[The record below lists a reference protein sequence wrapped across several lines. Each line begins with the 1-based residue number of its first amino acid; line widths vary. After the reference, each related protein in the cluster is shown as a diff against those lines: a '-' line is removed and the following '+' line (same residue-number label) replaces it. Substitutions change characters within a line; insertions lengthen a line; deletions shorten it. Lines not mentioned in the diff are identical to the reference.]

1 LPVWS
6 LRSCAGAATVCIT
19 VADSPKDPI
28 ISQQANVYRPDID
41 GLRAIAVAAVLAF
54 HAFPN
59 SFPGGFTGVDVFF
72 VISGFLIS
80 GIILHELRAG
90 SFTFAQFYARRIRR
104 IFPALALVLA
114 GCLAFGWWAL
124 TPYDYD
130 QLGAHVA
137 AGAGFVSNILLWR
150 ESGYWDTDSA
160 LKPLLHLWSLGVEEQ
175 YYLVW
180 PVLLFVLRRH
190 MERIFWLI
198 LGIAA
203 ASFALNIV
211 LVGRLPEAAFY
222 LPATRF
228 WELMLGSIVAY
239 LHSRRA
245 KPPDVP
251 LAWLNLAALAGTGLL
266 ILAFVLVRDG
276 RGFPG
281 WWALFPTLGSLLLI
295 LSGPQAWINRRILA
309 NRVVVYIGLISYPL
323 YLWHWPI
330 LSFARILNGGLP
342 PVSIR
347 IGALVASVLLACAT
361 FEWVEKPIRRMG
373 RGAAAPRAAG
383 LSAACVGALAVYGLL
398 VLGNFAQA
406 RSDSVPH
413 LAEIS
418 AAYSDWHFP
427 GNGTI
432 RGDTQQAVLFFG
444 DSHMQQ
450 FLPRIETLMHE
461 KHAPR
466 RTVIFRTRG
475 GCAPVPGIERT
486 GYGCE
491 RFVAETFALA
501 RRPEVKTIIIS
512 ASWAGFT
519 VRTDYY
525 KAGDE
530 DGKPLKMLTPQTEW
544 VLAGFEAAVTQLVAA
559 GKEVVI
565 VLSSPFGDQFDPR
578 EMARRD
584 GLGFHVVLPPAV
596 PRSAMTSERA
606 FIDDRLIEIAR
617 RAHASVLDP
626 LDTLCTASVCP
637 VLDSAGKPLLKD
649 NSHLRSSFVS
659 AHFDAF
665 DHYVLIDP
673 PAAPHTAAAGLR

>member
-1 LPVWS
+1 M
-6 LRSCAGAATVCIT
+6 
-19 VADSPKDPI
+19 
-28 ISQQANVYRPDID
+28 ANAYRPDID

-54 HAFPN
+54 HAFPD
-59 SFPGGFTGVDVFF
+59 SFRGGFTGVDIFF

-80 GIILHELRAG
+80 GIILHELRAD
-90 SFTFAQFYARRIRR
+90 SFTFARFYARRIRR

-114 GCLAFGWWAL
+114 ACLTFGWWSL
-124 TPYDYD
+124 SPYDYD

-150 ESGYWDTDSA
+150 QSGYWDTDSA
-160 LKPLLHLWSLGVEEQ
+160 LKPLLHLWSLGIEEQ

-180 PVLLFVLRRH
+180 PLLLFVLRRH

-198 LGIAA
+198 VGIAA

-222 LPATRF
+222 LPVTRF
-228 WELMLGSIVAY
+228 WELMLGSIVAW
-239 LHSRRA
+239 LHLHRA
-245 KPPDVP
+245 QRPEVP
-251 LAWLNLAALAGTGLL
+251 LWWRNVAALGGAVLL

-281 WWALFPTLGSLLLI
+281 WWALLPALGALLLI
-295 LSGPQAWINRRILA
+295 QSGPQAWINQRILA
-309 NRVVVYIGLISYPL
+309 NRAVVYVGLISYPL

-330 LSFARILNGGLP
+330 LSFARNLNGGLP
-342 PVSIR
+342 PVGIR
-347 IGALVASVLLACAT
+347 IAALVVSVLLACAT

-398 VLGNFAQA
+398 VFGNFAQA
-406 RSDSVPH
+406 RSSSVPY

-427 GNGTI
+427 GNITVA
-432 RGDTQQAVLFFG
+432 GDTQQAVLFFG

-450 FLPRIETLMHE
+450 FLPRIETLMRD
-461 KHAPR
+461 KHTR
-466 RTVIFRTRG
+466 HRTVIFRTRG
-475 GCAPVPGIERT
+475 GCAPIPGIERV
-486 GYGCE
+486 GYGCD
-491 RFVAETFALA
+491 RFVDEVFALA
-501 RRPEVKTIIIS
+501 RKPEIRTVIIS

-519 VRTDYY
+519 VRKDYY

-530 DGKPLKMLTPQTEW
+530 GGQPLRMLTPQTEW

-559 GKEVVI
+559 GKQVVI
-565 VLSSPFGDQFDPR
+565 VLSSPFGEQFDPR

-584 GLGFHVVLPPAV
+584 GLQFHVVLPPAV
-596 PRSAMTSERA
+596 ERRALESERA

-617 RAHASVLDP
+617 RAHASVVDP
-626 LDTLCTASVCP
+626 LDTICTARLCP

-659 AHFDAF
+659 SHFDAF
-665 DHYVLIDP
+665 DRYVLIDAAADA
-673 PAAPHTAAAGLR
+673 PAAAAVIR

>member
-1 LPVWS
+1 M
-6 LRSCAGAATVCIT
+6 
-19 VADSPKDPI
+19 
-28 ISQQANVYRPDID
+28 ANAYRPDID

-54 HAFPN
+54 HAFPD
-59 SFPGGFTGVDVFF
+59 SFPGGFTGVDIFF

-80 GIILHELRAG
+80 GIILHELRAD
-90 SFTFAQFYARRIRR
+90 SFTFARFYARRIRR

-114 GCLAFGWWAL
+114 ACLTFGWWSL
-124 TPYDYD
+124 SPYDYD

-150 ESGYWDTDSA
+150 QSGYWDTDSA
-160 LKPLLHLWSLGVEEQ
+160 LKPLLHLWSLGIEEQ

-180 PVLLFVLRRH
+180 PLLLFMLRRH

-198 LGIAA
+198 VGIAA

-222 LPATRF
+222 LPMTRF
-228 WELMLGSIVAY
+228 WELMLGSIVAW
-239 LHSRRA
+239 LHLHRA
-245 KPPDVP
+245 QRPEVP
-251 LAWLNLAALAGTGLL
+251 LRWRNLAALGGAVLL

-281 WWALFPTLGSLLLI
+281 WWALLPTLGALLLMQ
-295 LSGPQAWINRRILA
+295 SGPQAWINHRILA
-309 NRVVVYIGLISYPL
+309 NRAVVYVGLISYPL

-330 LSFARILNGGLP
+330 LSFARNLNGGLP
-342 PVSIR
+342 PVGIR
-347 IGALVASVLLACAT
+347 IGALVVSVLLACAT
-361 FEWVEKPIRRMG
+361 FEWIEKPIRRMG
-373 RGAAAPRAAG
+373 RGVAAPRAAG

-398 VLGNFAQA
+398 VFGGFAQA
-406 RSDSVPH
+406 RSSSVPY

-427 GNGTI
+427 GNITVA
-432 RGDTQQAVLFFG
+432 GDTQQAVLFFG

-450 FLPRIETLMHE
+450 FLPRIETLMRD
-461 KHAPR
+461 KHTR
-466 RTVIFRTRG
+466 HRTVIFRTRG
-475 GCAPVPGIERT
+475 GCAPIPGIERV
-486 GYGCE
+486 GYGCD
-491 RFVAETFALA
+491 RFVDEVFALA
-501 RRPEVKTIIIS
+501 RKPEIRTVIIS

-519 VRTDYY
+519 VRKDYY

-530 DGKPLKMLTPQTEW
+530 GGQPLRMLTPQTEW

-559 GKEVVI
+559 GKQVVI
-565 VLSSPFGDQFDPR
+565 VLSSPFGEQFDPR

-584 GLGFHVVLPPAV
+584 GLQFHVVLPPAV
-596 PRSAMTSERA
+596 DRRALESERA

-626 LDTLCTASVCP
+626 LDTICTARLCP

-659 AHFDAF
+659 SHFDAF
-665 DHYVLIDP
+665 DRYVLIDAAADA
-673 PAAPHTAAAGLR
+673 PAAAAVIR